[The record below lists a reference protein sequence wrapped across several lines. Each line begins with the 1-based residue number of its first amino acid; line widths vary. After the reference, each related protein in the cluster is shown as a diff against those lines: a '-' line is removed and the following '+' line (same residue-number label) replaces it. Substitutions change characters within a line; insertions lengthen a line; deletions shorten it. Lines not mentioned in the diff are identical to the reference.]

1 MAELAGSTNAVHV
14 ACCFDQKMELPFLVL
29 ASSLR
34 RHLKGERKVIL
45 HAFHSDP
52 IAHLAYFL
60 QLNSETFE
68 LRLRPIENR
77 FRDVA
82 VWPSHLT
89 AASLL
94 RLRLPSALQDVDRV
108 IYLDCDLVV
117 LHDITVLY
125 DTDLLGLPLAA
136 CLDFWLTGAPPF
148 APPGW
153 DTAEWHKFLSEVV
166 GLTDTKAYF
175 NAGVMVM
182 DLERF
187 RSAGLIH
194 AAEEFLEKT
203 DYKTPFVDQEALN
216 HVMAGE
222 FVRLDSRWNVL
233 AALGHSDPWIIH
245 YAGPYKPWSC
255 EGRRIISWNQRFW
268 QEATESAVL
277 PLLVR
282 AYLETC
288 DRLGLSRLQPASVL
302 LSSGKPRLSK
312 RDILA
317 HAERYRSFPKAAQA
331 SESAA
336 RDLDRRL
343 EGTDAAAALVSID
356 ILDHRGGVRDG
367 EILIFDLKAAG
378 GQVVF
383 GPYQWYPAGDY
394 EATFDLTV
402 TGVAPNPTNKLVID
416 IVDDAG
422 RSLTQRD
429 LSPIPTTTE
438 STLQFAV
445 DRNELFL
452 AFRVFATGFPAGEL
466 RVGGV
471 KLRSR

>member
-1 MAELAGSTNAVHV
+1 
-14 ACCFDQKMELPFLVL
+14 
-29 ASSLR
+29 
-34 RHLKGERKVIL
+34 
-45 HAFHSDP
+45 
-52 IAHLAYFL
+52 
-60 QLNSETFE
+60 
-68 LRLRPIENR
+68 
-77 FRDVA
+77 
-82 VWPSHLT
+82 
-89 AASLL
+89 
-94 RLRLPSALQDVDRV
+94 
-108 IYLDCDLVV
+108 
-117 LHDITVLY
+117 
-125 DTDLLGLPLAA
+125 
-136 CLDFWLTGAPPF
+136 
-148 APPGW
+148 
-153 DTAEWHKFLSEVV
+153 
-166 GLTDTKAYF
+166 
-175 NAGVMVM
+175 
-182 DLERF
+182 
-187 RSAGLIH
+187 
-194 AAEEFLEKT
+194 
-203 DYKTPFVDQEALN
+203 
-216 HVMAGE
+216 
-222 FVRLDSRWNVL
+222 
-233 AALGHSDPWIIH
+233 
-245 YAGPYKPWSC
+245 
-255 EGRRIISWNQRFW
+255 
-268 QEATESAVL
+268 L

-402 TGVAPNPTNKLVID
+402 TGVAPSPTNKLVID